1 MDFYTELL
9 KLIDEQEKWRSNCL
23 NMIASENI
31 TSPAVAKAF
40 SSDFE
45 YRYAEGLLKG
55 KDAKGFQQFER
66 FYQGTKYID
75 RAEAI
80 AIKLCEEIF
89 NAEHANV
96 VPISGVVA
104 NLTAFYALAKYG
116 DKIST
121 LSIPAGGHIS
131 HTQVSAA
138 GIIGLKEIDYVF
150 DEHEMNID
158 VDASRKMLLKEKPK
172 IMMLGGSIMLFP
184 HPVKE
189 LRETADEIGAAIVY
203 DAAHVLG
210 LIAGGKFQKPLE
222 EGADVLTSSTHKTM
236 PGPQGGVVMCKE
248 KFAKKIDDAAFP
260 GLTSNHHLH
269 HVVAFAVALAEM
281 KKFGRQYA
289 EQIVKNSKALAQALH
304 EYGFNVLCEHKGFTE
319 SHQVVV
325 DVSKIGGGK
334 KVAEAFEE
342 ANIIINKNLMPWD
355 DVDHPEK
362 PSGIRIGVQELTH
375 VGMKESEMKEVAKFM
390 KQVAIDGKDPKKV
403 RESVV
408 ELKKNF
414 MDVKFC
420 F

>member
-1 MDFYTELL
+1 
-9 KLIDEQEKWRSNCL
+9 
-23 NMIASENI
+23 
-31 TSPAVAKAF
+31 
-40 SSDFE
+40 
-45 YRYAEGLLKG
+45 
-55 KDAKGFQQFER
+55 
-66 FYQGTKYID
+66 
-75 RAEAI
+75 
-80 AIKLCEEIF
+80 
-89 NAEHANV
+89 
-96 VPISGVVA
+96 
-104 NLTAFYALAKYG
+104 
-116 DKIST
+116 
-121 LSIPAGGHIS
+121 
-131 HTQVSAA
+131 
-138 GIIGLKEIDYVF
+138 
-150 DEHEMNID
+150 
-158 VDASRKMLLKEKPK
+158 
-172 IMMLGGSIMLFP
+172 
-184 HPVKE
+184 
-189 LRETADEIGAAIVY
+189 
-203 DAAHVLG
+203 
-210 LIAGGKFQKPLE
+210 
-222 EGADVLTSSTHKTM
+222 
-236 PGPQGGVVMCKE
+236 
-248 KFAKKIDDAAFP
+248 
-260 GLTSNHHLH
+260 
-269 HVVAFAVALAEM
+269 M